1 MAAERRGA
9 AVIGHPVT
17 HSRSPPMQAAGFRAA
32 GLDWPYTAIDVP
44 PDGLDSFLAG
54 LGDSGLAGVN
64 VTIPHKR
71 AVIAACD
78 TLSAE
83 AEAAGSVN
91 TIVVDAGGRLLGHS
105 TDGRGLLWA
114 LGERAPADALVLGA
128 GGAARAVVAALAE
141 AGWSVRVAARR
152 PQAAAAL
159 DAEVESWPPARL
171 ASLVVNATPVGQ
183 AGDPGA
189 LPVDPGLLG
198 PGMLVCDLAYRGD
211 GQPTALC
218 REAAGRGAE
227 VVDGL
232 DVLLG
237 QGIFAFRLLTGLEPP
252 VEAMRRALRASAP
265 T

>member
-9 AVIGHPVT
+9 AVIGHPVA
-17 HSRSPPMQAAGFRAA
+17 HSRSPQMQTAGFRAA

-44 PDGLDSFLAG
+44 PDGLDAFLAG
-54 LGDSGLAGVN
+54 LGESGLAGVN
-64 VTIPHKR
+64 VTIPHKE
-71 AVIAACD
+71 AVIAACA

-91 TIVVDAGGRLLGHS
+91 TIVIDADGRLHGHS

-114 LGERAPADALVLGA
+114 LGERPPADALVLGA
-128 GGAARAVVAALAE
+128 GGAARAVVRALVD
-141 AGWSVRVAARR
+141 AGWCVRVAARR
-152 PQAAAAL
+152 PEAAAGLGGA
-159 DAEVESWPPARL
+159 VEPWPPARL
-171 ASLVVNATPVGQ
+171 APLVVNATPVGQ
-183 AGDPGA
+183 SGDPGA

-198 PGMLVCDLAYRGD
+198 SGMLVCDLAYRGD
-211 GQPTALC
+211 GEPTALC

-232 DVLLG
+232 EVLLG
-237 QGIFAFRLLTGLEPP
+237 QGIFAFRLLTGREAP
-252 VEAMRRALRASAP
+252 VAAMRRGVRLAA

>member
-9 AVIGHPVT
+9 AVIGHPVA
-17 HSRSPPMQAAGFRAA
+17 HSRSPRMQTAGFRAA

-44 PDGLDSFLAG
+44 RDGLDAFLAG

-91 TIVVDAGGRLLGHS
+91 TIVVNTEGRLLGHS

-114 LGERAPADALVLGA
+114 LGERSPADALVLGA
-128 GGAARAVVAALAE
+128 GGAARAVVAALGE
-141 AGWSVRVAARR
+141 AGWSVRVSARR
-152 PQAAAAL
+152 PDAAAAL
-159 DAEVESWPPARL
+159 GTAVEPWPPARL
-171 ASLVVNATPVGQ
+171 ASLVVNATPLGQ
-183 AGDPGA
+183 AGDPGS
-189 LPVDPGLLG
+189 LPLDPGLLR

-211 GQPTALC
+211 GEPTALG
-218 REAAGRGAE
+218 REAAGRGAD

-232 DVLLG
+232 EVLLG
-237 QGIFAFRLLTGLEPP
+237 QGIFAFRLLTGLEAP
-252 VEAMRRALRASAP
+252 VEAMRRAVRAQAP